1 MPPGRGRTR
10 IALRLAPGAVLS
22 MAAPPPLQDV
32 IPSAPLPWRDPLTRL
47 AAGADALGV
56 TLRVYGS
63 LLWQHLTGEQH
74 ITAHSDIDLL
84 LRAGHTRQLHAV
96 LMLLQTWQR
105 DTGLRLDGEL
115 LLHGERAVAWREL
128 LGTSPQVM
136 LKSATAVALLAR
148 TEVLSLLSG
157 TRP

>member
-115 LLHGERAVAWREL
+115 LLHGERAVACW
-128 LGTSPQVM
+128 
-136 LKSATAVALLAR
+136 AH
-148 TEVLSLLSG
+148 
-157 TRP
+157 RPRSC